1 MQSRNTVIPRESR
14 GTSMASSEP
23 IPNSDIVLRRD
34 GTGDYAAVF
43 SHGFLDDQYVW
54 STMIDQLTAS
64 DFETVT
70 FDLPGFGERGEAC
83 GPYTYDRF
91 AADVAA
97 VVDAVGKPFVIIG
110 HSMSGPVVELVAASR
125 PDSAIGVVL
134 LAPAPMG
141 GFGLPEEVIEQLRSL
156 GQLGTAELEAV
167 RQQLAPA
174 APEAEL
180 KRLARVGAKSRPDV
194 LRAVADMFNNGY
206 PGGAR
211 PRAYQGPVLLLRG
224 ASDDTVTHE
233 LLASAVTARFG
244 PEATVSEIDGAH
256 HWSHLE
262 RPAAVAVEIDRFLA
276 STTTTAA
283 DVASLAST
291 S

>member
-1 MQSRNTVIPRESR
+1 
-14 GTSMASSEP
+14 MASSEP
-23 IPNSDIVLRRD
+23 IPNSDIAIRRD
-34 GTGDYAAVF
+34 GRGDYAAVF

-54 STMIDQLTAS
+54 STMVDQLTAS

-70 FDLPGFGERGEAC
+70 FDLPGFGERAEAC

-97 VVDAVGKPFVIIG
+97 VVDTVGKPFVLVG
-110 HSMSGPVVELVAASR
+110 HSMSGPIVELVAASR
-125 PDSAIGVVL
+125 PDSAIGLVL

-156 GQLGTAELEAV
+156 GQLGTPELEAV

-180 KRLARVGAKSRPDV
+180 KRLATVGAKLRPDV
-194 LRAVADMFNNGY
+194 VRAVADMFNNGY

-211 PRAYQGPVLLLRG
+211 PSAYEGQVLLLRG
-224 ASDDTVTHE
+224 TSDETVTQE
-233 LLASAVTARFG
+233 LFASAVTARFG
-244 PEATVSEIDGAH
+244 PDATVSEIDGAH

-262 RPAAVAVEIDRFLA
+262 RPAAVAAEIDRFLA
-276 STTTTAA
+276 STTTAA
-283 DVASLAST
+283 AGVASVTSAS
-291 S
+291 

>member
-1 MQSRNTVIPRESR
+1 
-14 GTSMASSEP
+14 MASSEAV
-23 IPNSDIVLRRD
+23 PNSDIVLRRD

-64 DFETVT
+64 NFETVT
-70 FDLPGFGERGEAC
+70 FDLPGFGERAEAC

-97 VVDAVGKPFVIIG
+97 VVDTVGKPFVIVG
-110 HSMSGPVVELVAASR
+110 HSMSGPIVELVAASR
-125 PDSAIGVVL
+125 PDAIGLIL
-134 LAPAPMG
+134 LAPAPMR
-141 GFGLPEEVIEQLRSL
+141 GFRLPEEVIEQLRSL
-156 GQLGTAELEAV
+156 GQLGTPELEAV
-167 RQQLAPA
+167 RRQLAPA

-180 KRLARVGAKSRPDV
+180 KRLARVGAKLRPDV
-194 LRAVADMFNNGY
+194 VRAVADMFNNGY

-211 PRAYQGPVLLLRG
+211 PSAYEGPVLLLRG
-224 ASDDTVTHE
+224 GSDETVTHE

-244 PEATVSEIDGAH
+244 PEATVGEIDGAH
-256 HWSHLE
+256 HWLHLE
-262 RPAAVAVEIDRFLA
+262 RSAAVAAEIDRFLA
-276 STTTTAA
+276 STTAA
-283 DVASLAST
+283 PGVASVASG

>member
-1 MQSRNTVIPRESR
+1 
-14 GTSMASSEP
+14 MAGSEAV
-23 IPNSDIVLRRD
+23 PNSDIVLRRD

-70 FDLPGFGERGEAC
+70 FDLPGFGERAEAC

-97 VVDAVGKPFVIIG
+97 VVDTVGKPFVIVG
-110 HSMSGPVVELVAASR
+110 HSMSGPIVELVAASR
-125 PDSAIGVVL
+125 PGSAIGLVL

-156 GQLGTAELEAV
+156 GQLGTPELEAV
-167 RQQLAPA
+167 RRQLAPA

-180 KRLARVGAKSRPDV
+180 KRLARVGAKLRPDV
-194 LRAVADMFNNGY
+194 VRAVGDMFNNGY

-211 PRAYQGPVLLLRG
+211 PSAYEGPLLLLRG
-224 ASDDTVTHE
+224 ASDETVTRE
-233 LLASAVTARFG
+233 LLASAVRARFG
-244 PEATVSEIDGAH
+244 PDATVGEIDGAH

-262 RPAAVAVEIDRFLA
+262 RPAAVAAEIDRFLA
-276 STTTTAA
+276 STAA
-283 DVASLAST
+283 AGVASVAAGS
-291 S
+291 

>member
-1 MQSRNTVIPRESR
+1 
-14 GTSMASSEP
+14 MAGSEP
-23 IPNSDIVLRRD
+23 IPNSDIVIRRD

-70 FDLPGFGERGEAC
+70 FDLPGFGERAEAC

-97 VVDAVGKPFVIIG
+97 VVDTVGKPFVIVG
-110 HSMSGPVVELVAASR
+110 HSMSGPIVELVAASR
-125 PDSAIGVVL
+125 PDSAIGLVL

-156 GQLGTAELEAV
+156 GQLGAPELDAV
-167 RQQLAPA
+167 RQQLAPE

-180 KRLARVGAKSRPDV
+180 KRLASVGAKLRPDAV
-194 LRAVADMFNNGY
+194 RAVADMFNNGY

-211 PRAYQGPVLLLRG
+211 PSAYKGPVLLLRG
-224 ASDDTVTHE
+224 TSDETVTQE
-233 LLASAVTARFG
+233 LFASAVIARFG
-244 PEATVSEIDGAH
+244 PDATVSEIDGAH

-262 RPAAVAVEIDRFLA
+262 QSAAVAGEIDRFLA
-276 STTTTAA
+276 STTTAA
-283 DVASLAST
+283 AGVASVASA

>member
-1 MQSRNTVIPRESR
+1 MQ
-14 GTSMASSEP
+14 SSEP
-23 IPNSDIVLRRD
+23 IPNSDIVIRRD

-70 FDLPGFGERGEAC
+70 FDLPGFGERAEAC

-97 VVDAVGKPFVIIG
+97 VVDTVGKPFVIVG
-110 HSMSGPVVELVAASR
+110 HSMSGPIVELVAASR
-125 PDSAIGVVL
+125 PDSAIGLVL

-167 RQQLAPA
+167 RQQLAPE

-180 KRLARVGAKSRPDV
+180 KRLASVGAKLQPDAV
-194 LRAVADMFNNGY
+194 RAVADMFNNGY
-206 PGGAR
+206 PGGA
-211 PRAYQGPVLLLRG
+211 PPSAYKGPVLLLRG
-224 ASDDTVTHE
+224 TSDETVTQE
-233 LLASAVTARFG
+233 LFASAVVARFG
-244 PEATVSEIDGAH
+244 PDATVSEIDGAH

-262 RPAAVAVEIDRFLA
+262 RPAAVAAEIDRFLA
-276 STTTTAA
+276 STTTAA
-283 DVASLAST
+283 AGVASVASA

>member
-1 MQSRNTVIPRESR
+1 MATSESV
-14 GTSMASSEP
+14 
-23 IPNSDIVLRRD
+23 PNSDIVFRRD
-34 GTGDYAAVF
+34 GAGDYAAVF

-54 STMIDQLTAS
+54 LTMVDQLTAS

-70 FDLPGFGERGEAC
+70 FDLPGFGARPDAC

-97 VVDAVGKPFVIIG
+97 VVDAVGKPFVSVG
-110 HSMSGPVVELVAASR
+110 HSMSGPIVELVAASR
-125 PDSAIGVVL
+125 PDAIGLIL

-141 GFGLPEEVIEQLRSL
+141 GFRFPEEVIEQLRSL

-167 RQQLAPA
+167 RRQLAPA

-180 KRLARVGAKSRPDV
+180 KRLATVGAKLRPDV
-194 LRAVADMFNNGY
+194 VRAVADMFNNGY
-206 PGGAR
+206 PGGAG
-211 PRAYQGPVLLLRG
+211 ASAFKGPVLLLRG
-224 ASDDTVTHE
+224 ASDETVTRE

-244 PEATVSEIDGAH
+244 PEATVSEIDGAR

-262 RPAAVAVEIDRFLA
+262 RPAAVAAEIDRFLA
-276 STTTTAA
+276 STTAA
-283 DVASLAST
+283 AGVASVAAGS
-291 S
+291 

>member
-1 MQSRNTVIPRESR
+1 
-14 GTSMASSEP
+14 MASSEAV
-23 IPNSDIVLRRD
+23 PNSDIVFRRD
-34 GTGDYAAVF
+34 GIGNYAAVF

-54 STMIDQLTAS
+54 KPMIDQLTSS

-70 FDLPGFGERGEAC
+70 FDLPGFGERAEAC

-97 VVDAVGKPFVIIG
+97 VVDAVGKPFVLVG
-110 HSMSGPVVELVAASR
+110 HSMSGPIVELVAASR
-125 PDSAIGVVL
+125 PDSAIGLIL
-134 LAPAPMG
+134 LGPAPMG
-141 GFGLPEEVIEQLRSL
+141 GFKLPEEVIEQLRSL

-194 LRAVADMFNNGY
+194 VRAVADMFNNGY

-211 PRAYQGPVLLLRG
+211 PSAYQGPVLLLRG
-224 ASDDTVTHE
+224 ASDETVTHE

-256 HWSHLE
+256 HWLHLE
-262 RPAAVAVEIDRFLA
+262 RSTAVAAEIDRFLA
-276 STTTTAA
+276 STTAA
-283 DVASLAST
+283 ARVASVASA